1 MSKPHVERGGS
12 RRMRAKQQELTQNLL
27 EHPDVFKV
35 FEKVMNVPLH
45 IDQKNHVAAQQQE
58 MYRLLPISTFENN
71 LITMKQSLSESVS
84 WTGLPTQLTASS
96 LNIAHFIPRIALPW
110 HWQRTKPFSFRAC
123 ILVST
128 KSHSLERQL
137 EQVALLLLQADAH
150 RHGKILF

>member
-1 MSKPHVERGGS
+1 
-12 RRMRAKQQELTQNLL
+12 MRAKQQELTQNLL

-84 WTGLPTQLTASS
+84 
-96 LNIAHFIPRIALPW
+96 
-110 HWQRTKPFSFRAC
+110 
-123 ILVST
+123 
-128 KSHSLERQL
+128 
-137 EQVALLLLQADAH
+137 
-150 RHGKILF
+150 